1 MQEAL
6 ATIAG
11 AAVAAALSMVAIAE
25 TERAVLS
32 SSTVPACSRRV
43 SKRTAIRS
51 AEAQSHPLR
60 RSVVEDYRRGAE
72 KVLDHYWTDRESAGE
87 MELTDQQSKKFQTF
101 QLVQAYY
108 RQLPA
113 AT

>member
-1 MQEAL
+1 VWLKIIDEA
-6 ATIAG
+6 
-11 AAVAAALSMVAIAE
+11 
-25 TERAVLS
+25 
-32 SSTVPACSRRV
+32 
-43 SKRTAIRS
+43 K
-51 AEAQSHPLR
+51 
-60 RSVVEDYRRGAE
+60 
-72 KVLDHYWTDRESAGE
+72 KVLGHYWTDRESAGE